1 MPGFVGA
8 KVPVYRDIVVAIS
21 RAAPAARRDAIAA
34 AAARAVARVAAN
46 DPQLSRPATQELQQ
60 RIEAAKSGPP
70 AITPAPTAQGVK
82 LGTMVLYSEAQLAEY
97 YDDNIFATE
106 NDKTS
111 DYATVFSPHVFLVS
125 DWQKHAL
132 SLQAHVDK
140 TWYKDHTNENSTDYW
155 VSGEGRIDAAS
166 DLQFFGGASYGR
178 FHEDRASP
186 DDANGFEPTLY
197 QELKLYGSA
206 WKRVGPHRFRG
217 GATWERT
224 TFDDTLTSTGTIN
237 NADRNRNH
245 VTEGVADFYQL
256 NDTFTPFVELG
267 LDQRQYDA
275 STDDAG
281 FDRDSHGYRTKVGTE
296 FKVPGNV
303 DGRVYVGYMHQNY
316 EDAALPSISKPDFGG
331 NFRWRFIPFH
341 PPVGMGVA
349 LDRGNDA
356 VGRVWLR
363 ADGRR
368 RDASST
374 ISRRMF
380 CWLCGPATTKATTRG
395 QAAPTT
401 NTRRD
406 SGRDTI

>member
-1 MPGFVGA
+1 
-8 KVPVYRDIVVAIS
+8 
-21 RAAPAARRDAIAA
+21 
-34 AAARAVARVAAN
+34 
-46 DPQLSRPATQELQQ
+46 
-60 RIEAAKSGPP
+60 
-70 AITPAPTAQGVK
+70 
-82 LGTMVLYSEAQLAEY
+82 MVLYSEAQLAEY

-267 LDQRQYDA
+267 LDQRQYDT
-275 STDDAG
+275 SRDDAG

-296 FKVPGNV
+296 FKVPGKV
-303 DGRVYVGYMHQNY
+303 DGRVYVGYMRQNY

-331 NFRWRFIPFH
+331 NFRWRFIPSTLLSGWVSRSIEETTLSGASGYVLTGGGATHRARSHVGCSAGCADQLLRKRLQGVKPHRRRIRGGIRGEIQSEREPVPRSRLPVPAPRFH
-341 PPVGMGVA
+341 GCPQRLQPPAGLRA
-349 LDRGNDA
+349 LGRAVLILRGA
-356 VGRVWLR
+356 VGPYGDRLR
-363 ADGRR
+363 SAV
-368 RDASST
+368 
-374 ISRRMF
+374 
-380 CWLCGPATTKATTRG
+380 RG
-395 QAAPTT
+395 T
-401 NTRRD
+401 
-406 SGRDTI
+406 G